1 VNRLYPYIDNFIYYL
16 QLEKNASPR
25 TLDSYQRDLFQ
36 GLDFFA
42 RALGKPDHLVLPEDI
57 NRQLLRSFL
66 AHLQSQGFS
75 RATIARKLATWRS
88 FFRYLTREEVL
99 TANPAGHLSS
109 PKIERKLPRF
119 LFADECRALVEAP
132 PDDTPLGQRDRALLE
147 TLYACGMRVGELVA
161 LNLDDVDLNRATIR
175 VAGKGARER
184 LLPVGAFAVRALE
197 KYLLAGRSALATAR
211 SGEALFLNYRGKRL
225 SVRGVRKIIDKYVHQ
240 ICLERKVSPHVLR
253 HSFATHLLDNGADLR
268 AVQELLG
275 HVRLSTTQIYTHVTR
290 ERLKE
295 VYRRAHPRA

>member
-1 VNRLYPYIDNFIYYL
+1 MYPYIDSFLYYL
-16 QLEKNASPR
+16 QLEKNASSH
-25 TLDSYQRDLFQ
+25 TLDNYQRDLFQ

-42 RALGKPDHLVLPEDI
+42 RALGKPDHRISPQEI
-57 NRQLLRSFL
+57 NRSLLRAFL
-66 AHLQSQGFS
+66 ADLQSRGFS

-88 FFRYLTREEVL
+88 FFRYLAREEVVP
-99 TANPAGHLSS
+99 ASPAGHLSS
-109 PKIERKLPRF
+109 PKMERKLPRF
-119 LFADECRALVEAP
+119 LFVDECRALVEAP
-132 PDDTPLGQRDRALLE
+132 PDDTPLGRRDRALLE
-147 TLYACGMRVGELVA
+147 TLYASGMRVGELVA
-161 LNLDDVDLNRATIR
+161 LNLDDLDLDRACIR

-184 LLPVGAFAVRALE
+184 MLPIGSCAVRALE
-197 KYLLAGRSALATAR
+197 SYLSAGRPALATGS
-211 SGEALFLNYRGKRL
+211 SGEALFLNYRGERI
-225 SVRGVRKIIDKYVHQ
+225 SVRGVRKIIDKYVNQ